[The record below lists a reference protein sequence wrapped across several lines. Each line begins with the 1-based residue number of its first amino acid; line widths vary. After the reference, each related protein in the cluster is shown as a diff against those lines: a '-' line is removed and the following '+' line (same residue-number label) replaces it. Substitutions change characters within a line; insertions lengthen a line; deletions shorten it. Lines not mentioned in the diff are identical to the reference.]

1 MMSNLAKHIREILEH
16 HHIDGQTNSAR
27 VGCGCGAVDL
37 ADHSSHVAQQIIDR
51 LELRKEAVGN
61 KFRYVS
67 AWIDDELTKI
77 EGAE

>member
-1 MMSNLAKHIREILEH
+1 MNNLVKHIREILEQ
-16 HHIDGQTNSAR
+16 HHIDAQTNSAG
-27 VGCGCGAVDL
+27 VGCGCGAVDF

-67 AWIDDELTKI
+67 AWVDDELTKM

>member
-1 MMSNLAKHIREILEH
+1 MSNLAKHIREILEH
-16 HHIDGQTNSAR
+16 HHIDGQTNSAGI
-27 VGCGCGAVDL
+27 GCGCGAVDL

-61 KFRYVS
+61 KIRYVS
-67 AWIDDELTKI
+67 AWFNDELTKM